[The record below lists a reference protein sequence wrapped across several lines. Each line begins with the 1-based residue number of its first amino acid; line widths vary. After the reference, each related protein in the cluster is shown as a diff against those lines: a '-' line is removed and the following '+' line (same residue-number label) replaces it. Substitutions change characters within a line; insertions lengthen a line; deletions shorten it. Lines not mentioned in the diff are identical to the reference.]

1 MGPTS
6 HISPRSGIRLI
17 LTAFLLLSLAQQTTF
32 AAFAAEI
39 SRYQPP
45 SPPPLSADAVFVAD
59 VTSGA
64 ELFALNPDAPLPPAS
79 LTKIVSALVILERV
93 NLDETIEIISE
104 DLVSPEES
112 QVGLTAG
119 DRLSARDLLYGAL
132 IPSGNDAT
140 RALARHIGSEALGG
154 KPDPERAIAEF
165 VAFMNQKAQQLGAAN
180 SHFANPTGID
190 AEGHVMSA
198 RDVATV
204 TAEAL
209 RNPVFAEIVAT
220 PRVVLDSEDR
230 PDGYPVQTTN
240 LLLQE
245 GVVNGV
251 KTGTTPAA
259 GGCLVTSFL
268 VGTNTVL
275 AVVLGSDL
283 TETAEGVQDS
293 TIRFAETRALLTAVE
308 SNYAW
313 LNPAEPGAVAG
324 LREELSVWQ
333 VELPDGVLIPVPVG
347 DEARLRYRL
356 VLRPPAESREPAGAV
371 QFFVDD
377 RLLSEQTAVQAAG

>member
-1 MGPTS
+1 MAHQMVAG
-6 HISPRSGIRLI
+6 
-17 LTAFLLLSLAQQTTF
+17 AV
-32 AAFAAEI
+32 AAEI

-59 VTSGA
+59 VTSGT
-64 ELFALNPDAPLPPAS
+64 ELFALNPDTPLPPAS
-79 LTKIVSALVILERV
+79 LTKIVAALVILERAR
-93 NLDETIEIISE
+93 LDDTIEIVAT

-112 QVGLTAG
+112 QVGLVAG
-119 DRLSARDLLYGAL
+119 DRLSARDLLFGAL

-140 RALARHIGSEALGG
+140 RALARYVGNESLGEPADSEQ
-154 KPDPERAIAEF
+154 AIDAF
-165 VAFMNQKAQQLGAAN
+165 VSLMNEKAQQLGATD
-180 SHFANPTGID
+180 SHFENPTGID

-209 RNPVFAEIVAT
+209 KNPLFAEIVAT
-220 PRVVLDSEDR
+220 PSAVLDSETR
-230 PDGYPVQTTN
+230 PEDYLVQTTN

-259 GGCLVTSFL
+259 GGCLVTSFP

-275 AVVLGSDL
+275 AVVLGSEL
-283 TETAEGVQDS
+283 AETAEGAQDNS
-293 TIRFAETRALLTAVE
+293 ARFADTRALFTAVT
-308 SNYAW
+308 SSYAW
-313 LNPAEPGAVAG
+313 LNPSEPGIVAG
-324 LREELSVWQ
+324 LQEELNVWQ
-333 VELPDGVLIPVPVG
+333 VDLPDEILVPVPAG
-347 DEARLRYRL
+347 ETARLRYRL
-356 VLRPPAESREPAGAV
+356 VLQPPATPQEPAGEV

-377 RLLSEQTAVQAAG
+377 RLLSEQTAMQTG